1 MSVTSN
7 PSQKPGSRDNGRRRG
22 KGVNPA
28 TRRAM
33 EIRRA
38 ETVAR
43 SAPITAGEQRNVAA
57 PRIARRDS
65 VNRAS
70 RGPAALPRGIEMLYI
85 RHDLR
90 RMIFTAAGL
99 LVVMLL
105 VLVVLA
111 VI

>member
-7 PSQKPGSRDNGRRRG
+7 PSRKPGPRGNERRRDQ
-22 KGVNPA
+22 GVNPA

-33 EIRRA
+33 EVRRA

-57 PRIARRDS
+57 PRIGRRDS
-65 VNRAS
+65 VAKAS

-90 RMIFTAAGL
+90 RMIFTAVGL
-99 LVVMLL
+99 LVVML
-105 VLVVLA
+105 VVLIILA
-111 VI
+111 AL